1 MKERVIRYLRYLLP
15 MKWWFLLA
23 ILSGVIAAG
32 ASGMGIPAMIYK
44 VFPVVFDPSLMP
56 KPIADFMA
64 ERVDPS
70 NLRNVLLLLACAVM
84 PVVFV
89 IRGVAM
95 WLNAVLVSYVGMKI
109 LERIRMDV
117 FKKLQALPLS
127 FLERQQK
134 GDLISRVITDTQNVQ
149 TMITQVSND
158 IIKQPLTALSAIVV
172 LIYMMYE
179 QGTTGMMLTNIFFAA
194 LALAP
199 IIICGKRIANRS
211 RKAQKGLGDITS
223 VVQESLASQREIRSY
238 GLEKRQIDE
247 LSKGTD
253 KYCTDQLK
261 AVKYQQVLVP
271 VMETVTALA
280 LANML
285 VQGREMGMTLTDF
298 LSIAGALFFAF
309 DSMKRAGIAFNKL
322 NQAQASLERLDAILS
337 EPDTMPDPELP
348 QPIGHVE
355 GRISFRNVD
364 FSYEEGKP
372 ILKNIRVEIPAG
384 QVVALVGP
392 SGAGKTTFA
401 SLIPRFYDATSGA
414 VLIDGVDVKDVA
426 KTELRRHLAL
436 VSQHA
441 MLFRQSIRENIRIGR
456 PQASDEEVLQAAK
469 EASVFSF
476 LDDQPQGIDTVL
488 GDAGGGLSGGQR
500 QRVAIAR
507 AFLKDAPILILDEAT
522 AALDAESEEKI
533 QHELEHL
540 VKGRTTLIVAHRF
553 SSIRVADRILV
564 FSHGEIVGDGTHAEL
579 YASCP
584 LYREL
589 YDKQGI

>member
-1 MKERVIRYLRYLLP
+1 MRERMMRYLRYLLP

-32 ASGMGIPAMIYK
+32 ASGMGIPFMIYK
-44 VFPVVFDPSLMP
+44 VFPVVFDPSKMP
-56 KPIADFMA
+56 EAVSEFMA
-64 ERVDPS
+64 ARVDPA
-70 NLRNVLLLLACAVM
+70 NLKNVLLLLACAVM

-109 LERIRMDV
+109 LEHIRMDV
-117 FKKLQALPLS
+117 FRKLQSLPLS

-158 IIKQPLTALSAIVV
+158 IIKQPLTAVSAIGV

-179 QGTTGMMLTNIFFAA
+179 QGTMGMMLTNIGFAA

-238 GLEKRQIDE
+238 GLEQRQIDE

-253 KYCTDQLK
+253 KYCKDQLK
-261 AVKYQQVLVP
+261 AVKYQQILVP

-285 VQGREMGMTLTDF
+285 VQGRAMGMTLTDF
-298 LSIAGALFFAF
+298 LGIAGALFFAF

-348 QPIGHVE
+348 QPIGRVE
-355 GRISFRNVD
+355 GRISFRNVN

-372 ILKNIRVEIPAG
+372 ILKNIQVEIPAG

-441 MLFRQSIRENIRIGR
+441 MLFRQSIKENIRIGR
-456 PQASDEEVLQAAK
+456 SQAEDEEVLQAAR

-564 FSHGEIVGDGTHAEL
+564 FSHGEIVGDGTHSEL
-579 YASCP
+579 YSSCP